1 MTKMKQKE
9 LAIDPVLSASEF
21 FDQMGDEDLL
31 RFLRSLPVIG
41 TNDEEPFTVEDLV
54 YEALLQPYV
63 VQAWKQIK
71 GAPGFGSR
79 LMQLTKVVK
88 YAEQALERETGR
100 KRRVP
105 RVINLPAFLD
115 AYEKRGLPL

>member
-1 MTKMKQKE
+1 MTTIKQKE
-9 LAIDPVLSASEF
+9 LAVDPVLSASEF

-54 YEALLQPYV
+54 YEALLQPYIV
-63 VQAWKQIK
+63 HAWKQIE
-71 GAPGFGSR
+71 GSPGIGGR
-79 LMQLTKVVK
+79 IMQLTQVVK
-88 YAEQALERETGR
+88 YAERALECETGR

-115 AYEKRGLPL
+115 AYEQRGLPL